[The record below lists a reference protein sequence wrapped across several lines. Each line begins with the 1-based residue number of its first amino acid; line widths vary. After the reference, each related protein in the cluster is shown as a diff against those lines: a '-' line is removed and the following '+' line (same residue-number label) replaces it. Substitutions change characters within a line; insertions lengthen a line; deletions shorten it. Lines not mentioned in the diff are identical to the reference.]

1 MMPDAP
7 RPGPS
12 GPARPWD
19 RMTGSGADRSA
30 TIAIIAATVFA
41 ILLAIGAAIGAEVSW
56 RWWQWLLVLAL
67 SADLGSGLVA
77 NALTTTKRWYHRP
90 HVAEWRRIAFTGL
103 HLHLPLLALAIPDAI
118 GMLAAW
124 LGYLWLVGG
133 ATALLAVPDRLR
145 LGVAICLTLLGTVL
159 LARLIPLTGAIG
171 WMPLALM
178 LKLLVGHMVGPEQR

>member
-1 MMPDAP
+1 MMPDSP
-7 RPGPS
+7 RSGPS

-41 ILLAIGAAIGAEVSW
+41 MLLATGAAIGAGVSW
-56 RWWQWLLVLAL
+56 QWWQWLLVLAL
-67 SADLGSGLVA
+67 AADLGSGLVA
-77 NALTTTKRWYHRP
+77 NALTTTKRWYHRS
-90 HVAEWRRIAFTGL
+90 HVAEWRRIAFTAL

-118 GMLAAW
+118 GMHAAW

-133 ATALLAVPDRLR
+133 ATALTGVPDRLR
-145 LGVAICLTLLGTVL
+145 LGGAIWLTLLGTVL